1 MLYLCICIWGAC
13 FTYVGNL
20 FYAKLFLY
28 WNIDA
33 VILEDQVKNSSFIY
47 NIMIYMHFYY
57 MHNRKYF

>member
-33 VILEDQVKNSSFIY
+33 VILEDQFKTSSMD
-47 NIMIYMHFYY
+47 NKMINLYAQLKLFG
-57 MHNRKYF
+57 